1 MHMFGVRAAAHG
13 SRTRVSSHPSGSA
26 ARLSPERRLAAR
38 AQRGQQ
44 CADRRPNSAKRGRRV
59 AHAISPSRAH
69 LSPTRDGRLVA
80 LPALVERLVHL
91 HQQAVEEGLA
101 PQLPRVDG
109 ASEGRE
115 DAAQLKRHVE
125 GEVAEGEPAD
135 APRRRDEAA
144 REQRRRLACT
154 PRRRTHTRS
163 ALPLARSGSGQH
175 DRPTGTRAGR
185 EKGLAACSG
194 GRGVRASGMR
204 QSPSEGGGPSAATS
218 TASTPTAR
226 MQRAEAQC
234 KIGARALP
242 HSSRC
247 SAAAPRTS
255 KVVHTLA
262 PHGWPGSP
270 AVQTS
275 SWIACIALASRSRSP
290 RTRRATGAAHD
301 GG

>member
-144 REQRRRLACT
+144 REQRRRLASEWHEAIT
-154 PRRRTHTRS
+154 QR
-163 ALPLARSGSGQH
+163 
-175 DRPTGTRAGR
+175 GR
-185 EKGLAACSG
+185 
-194 GRGVRASGMR
+194 
-204 QSPSEGGGPSAATS
+204 
-218 TASTPTAR
+218 
-226 MQRAEAQC
+226 RAERCDIDSIDAD
-234 KIGARALP
+234 GAHAARRGP
-242 HSSRC
+242 VQDRC
-247 SAAAPRTS
+247 AR
-255 KVVHTLA
+255 LA
-262 PHGWPGSP
+262 PLIE
-270 AVQTS
+270 V
-275 SWIACIALASRSRSP
+275 
-290 RTRRATGAAHD
+290 
-301 GG
+301 